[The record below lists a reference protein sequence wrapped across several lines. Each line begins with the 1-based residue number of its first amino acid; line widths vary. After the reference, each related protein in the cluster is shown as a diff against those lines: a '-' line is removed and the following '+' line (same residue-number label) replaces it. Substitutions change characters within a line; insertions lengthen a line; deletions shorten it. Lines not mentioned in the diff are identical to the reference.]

1 MVGST
6 RTSQAKHTPD
16 AAVGSS
22 RSPASPQ
29 RDASRTDRAWDAAA
43 WVVLGLV
50 LAIVCATFRQYGVA
64 WDEQG
69 ETVYGSMLIDYYRS
83 GFRDQSA
90 FNFVNFR
97 YYGGGFELPA
107 ALLARVLPL
116 SEYETR
122 HLLGALIGV
131 VGLIATFRLGRRL
144 FGARAGFVGML
155 FLLLNPT
162 WYGNIFNNARDVPF
176 ATGITLCLLL
186 TVHMLEQMPRIS
198 IKSALWFGLLFGWT
212 TSVRVGGVL
221 ALLFLLAP
229 LALWIVMRLRVQGY
243 DRQLLN
249 ADLLHV
255 GKRLTLLCAVAYAVI
270 AVFWPWALQSPLNP
284 IEALTMF
291 SRFPFDAN
299 VLFDGQLIPAKSL
312 PASYLPTMLAIKSPE
327 LVVVAVL
334 FSALLGAYALWKSPL
349 SAAAQRMASVR
360 VWAVVIAAVF
370 PILYF
375 LIARPVAYNG
385 MRHFLF
391 VLPSMSVLGAYGAD
405 RLFALL
411 PLNLL
416 RVGYGLALSACALM
430 QLQIFT
436 ELFPNE
442 YVYYNSWAGGL
453 QGAQQRYELDYWG
466 MSLQEATE
474 RFVQTL
480 ESSGT
485 QPLPNDPP
493 YYVYVCGNV
502 WSASLSFPSWLKPVP
517 RIEEADYVIAIQ
529 DFFCK
534 SPPGS
539 QRVLD
544 VTRDDTVLSYVDSI
558 RPGDRSRSRNRLA
571 IHSRPTAKQN
581 AGVTVPPP
589 VPSPRPARSK
599 TAAD

>member
-1 MVGST
+1 LPT
-6 RTSQAKHTPD
+6 REQQD
-16 AAVGSS
+16 AVRQG
-22 RSPASPQ
+22 RS
-29 RDASRTDRAWDAAA
+29 WDAAA
-43 WVVLGLV
+43 WVVVGLV
-50 LAIVCATFRQYGVA
+50 LAIVCATFWQYGVA

-83 GFRDQSA
+83 GFQDHSA

-116 SEYETR
+116 SEYDTR
-122 HLLGALIGV
+122 HLLGALVGI
-131 VGLIATFRLGRRL
+131 VGLIATYRLGRRL
-144 FGARAGFVGML
+144 FGARAGFLGML
-155 FLLLNPT
+155 FLVLNPT

-186 TVHMLEQMPRIS
+186 TVHMLEEMPRIS
-198 IKSALWFGLLFGWT
+198 IRNALLFGLVFGWT
-212 TSVRVGGVL
+212 TSVRVGAVL

-229 LALWIVMRLRVQGY
+229 LGLWFVTRLRTAGF
-243 DRQLLN
+243 DRQVLLF
-249 ADLLHV
+249 DLLHV
-255 GKRLTLLCAVAYAVI
+255 VKRLALLCVVAYGVI
-270 AVFWPWALQSPLNP
+270 ALFWPWALQSPLNP
-284 IEALTMF
+284 LEALTMF
-291 SRFPFDAN
+291 SRFPFESN
-299 VLFDGQLIPAKSL
+299 VLFDGQLIPAKAL

-327 LVVVAVL
+327 LVVVAVCL
-334 FSALLGAYALWKSPL
+334 SALLGAYTWWSSPL
-349 SAAAQRMASVR
+349 GAAAVR

-370 PILYF
+370 PIAYF
-375 LIARPVAYNG
+375 MIARPVAYNG

-391 VLPSMSVLGAYGAD
+391 VLPSMSILGAYGAD
-405 RLFALL
+405 RLFTLL
-411 PLNLL
+411 RLGVL
-416 RVGYGLALSACALM
+416 RVGYGLALAACALM

-453 QGAQQRYELDYWG
+453 KGAHQRYELDYWG

-480 ESSGT
+480 ESTST

-502 WSASLSFPSWLKPVP
+502 WSAALYFPSWLKPVP

-571 IHSRPTAKQN
+571 SHSRPTVKQN
-581 AGVTVPPP
+581 AGVTAPAPVAPPG
-589 VPSPRPARSK
+589 PARSK
-599 TAAD
+599 VAAD

>member
-1 MVGST
+1 LDLVGST
-6 RTSQAKHTPD
+6 RTSLALRTPD
-16 AAVGSS
+16 APVGSG
-22 RSPASPQ
+22 RSNTHELQEPP
-29 RDASRTDRAWDAAA
+29 RESRTWDAVA
-43 WVVLGLV
+43 WVIVGLV

-83 GFRDQSA
+83 GFEDHSA

-107 ALLARVLPL
+107 ALLARALPL

-122 HLLGALIGV
+122 HLLGALVGI
-131 VGLIATFRLGRRL
+131 VGLIATYRLGRRL
-144 FGARAGFVGML
+144 FGARAGVLGIF
-155 FLLLNPT
+155 FLVLNPT

-186 TVHMLEQMPRIS
+186 TVHMLDELPRIS
-198 IKSALWFGLLFGWT
+198 IRSAVLFGLVFGWT

-221 ALLFLLAP
+221 ALLFLIAP
-229 LALWIVMRLRVQGY
+229 LALWFLTSVRVNGFHKQVLIG
-243 DRQLLN
+243 
-249 ADLLHV
+249 DLLHV
-255 GKRLTLLCAVAYAVI
+255 TKRLALMCAVAYGVI
-270 AVFWPWALQSPLNP
+270 AALWPWAIQSPLNP
-284 IEALTMF
+284 LEALTMF
-291 SRFPFDAN
+291 SRFPFESN
-299 VLFDGQLIPAKSL
+299 VLFDGQLVPAKAL
-312 PASYLPTMLAIKSPE
+312 PASYLPVLLLIKTPE
-327 LVVVAVL
+327 LLVIAVAV
-334 FSALLGAYALWKSPL
+334 SALLGAHALWKSPP
-349 SAAAQRMASVR
+349 AAAAVR
-360 VWAVVIAAVF
+360 VWAVVIAALF
-370 PILYF
+370 PIVYF
-375 LIARPVAYNG
+375 VVARPVAYNG

-405 RLFALL
+405 RLFTLL
-411 PLNLL
+411 RINLL
-416 RVGYGLALSACALM
+416 RVSYGVVLAAGALM

-436 ELFPNE
+436 ELFPHE

-453 QGAQQRYELDYWG
+453 KGADKRYELDYWG

-474 RFVQTL
+474 RFVHTV
-480 ESSGT
+480 ESTGI
-485 QPLPNDPP
+485 QPLANDPP

-502 WSASLSFPSWLKPVP
+502 WSASLYFPSWLKPVP

-539 QRVLD
+539 RRVLD

-571 IHSRPTAKQN
+571 IHSRPTVKQN
-581 AGVTVPPP
+581 AGVPAPRP
-589 VPSPRPARSK
+589 VPSQRPGRSK
-599 TAAD
+599 FAPH

>member
-1 MVGST
+1 VT
-6 RTSQAKHTPD
+6 
-16 AAVGSS
+16 V
-22 RSPASPQ
+22 
-29 RDASRTDRAWDAAA
+29 
-43 WVVLGLV
+43 GLV
-50 LAIVCATFRQYGVA
+50 LAIVCATFWQYGVA

-83 GFRDQSA
+83 GFQDHSA

-116 SEYETR
+116 SEYDTR
-122 HLLGALIGV
+122 HLLGALVGI
-131 VGLIATFRLGRRL
+131 VGLIATYRLGRRL
-144 FGARAGFVGML
+144 FGARAGFLGML
-155 FLLLNPT
+155 FLVLNPT

-186 TVHMLEQMPRIS
+186 TVHMLEEMPRIS
-198 IKSALWFGLLFGWT
+198 IRSAVLFGLVFGWT
-212 TSVRVGGVL
+212 TSVRVGAVL

-229 LALWIVMRLRVQGY
+229 LTLWFVMRLRS
-243 DRQLLN
+243 DRRVLF
-249 ADLLHV
+249 ADLVHV
-255 GKRLTLLCAVAYAVI
+255 AKRLALLCAVAYGVI
-270 AVFWPWALQSPLNP
+270 ALFWPWALQSPLNP
-284 IEALTMF
+284 LEALTMF
-291 SRFPFDAN
+291 SRFPFESN
-299 VLFDGQLIPAKSL
+299 VLFDGQLIPAKAL

-327 LVVVAVL
+327 LVVVAVCL
-334 FSALLGAYALWKSPL
+334 SALMGAYACWSSPR
-349 SAAAQRMASVR
+349 AAAAVR

-370 PILYF
+370 PIVYF
-375 LIARPVAYNG
+375 MIARPVAYNG

-391 VLPSMSVLGAYGAD
+391 VLPSMSILGAYGAD
-405 RLFALL
+405 RLFTLL
-411 PLNLL
+411 RIGVL
-416 RVGYGLALSACALM
+416 RVGYGLALAACALM

-453 QGAQQRYELDYWG
+453 KGAHQRYELDYWG

-480 ESSGT
+480 ESTST

-502 WSASLSFPSWLKPVP
+502 WSAALYFPSWLKPVP
-517 RIEEADYVIAIQ
+517 RIEEADYVIAIE

-534 SPPGS
+534 SPAGS

-571 IHSRPTAKQN
+571 SHSRPTAKKQN
-581 AGVTVPPP
+581 AGVTAPAPSPPP
-589 VPSPRPARSK
+589 GPARSK
-599 TAAD
+599 VATD

>member
-1 MVGST
+1 LDLVGST
-6 RTSQAKHTPD
+6 RTSQAQPD
-16 AAVGSS
+16 AAVGGYRLQATLRDGS
-22 RSPASPQ
+22 RRVRS
-29 RDASRTDRAWDAAA
+29 WDAVA
-43 WVVLGLV
+43 WVVVGLV
-50 LAIVCATFRQYGVA
+50 LAIVFATFWQYGVA

-83 GFRDQSA
+83 GFQDHSA

-107 ALLARVLPL
+107 ALLARALPL
-116 SEYETR
+116 NEYDTR
-122 HLLGALIGV
+122 HLLGALIGI
-131 VGLIATFRLGRRL
+131 VGLVATYYLGRRL
-144 FGARAGFVGML
+144 FGARAGVLGML
-155 FLLLNPT
+155 FLVLNPT

-198 IKSALWFGLLFGWT
+198 IRNAVLFGLVFGWT

-221 ALLFLLAP
+221 AFVFLLAP
-229 LALWIVMRLRVQGY
+229 LTLWFAMRLRVHGFAKQVW
-243 DRQLLN
+243 L
-249 ADLLHV
+249 ADVWHV
-255 GKRLTLLCAVAYAVI
+255 ARRLALLCAVAYGVI

-284 IEALTMF
+284 LEALTMF
-291 SRFPFDAN
+291 SRFPFDSN
-299 VLFDGQLIPAKSL
+299 VLFDGQLIPAKAL
-312 PASYLPTMLAIKSPE
+312 PASYLPTLLALKSPE
-327 LVVVAVL
+327 LVVIAVVV
-334 FSALLGAYALWKSPL
+334 STLLGVYALWQSPRW
-349 SAAAQRMASVR
+349 AAAQRMASVR
-360 VWAVVIAAVF
+360 VWAVVIAAAF
-370 PILYF
+370 PIAYF
-375 LIARPVAYNG
+375 FFARPVAYNG

-405 RLFALL
+405 RMFALL

-416 RVGYGLALSACALM
+416 RVGYGLALAACALM

-453 QGAQQRYELDYWG
+453 KGAQQRYELDYWG

-474 RFVQTL
+474 RFVQTV
-480 ESSGT
+480 ESTGT

-502 WSASLSFPSWLKPVP
+502 WSASLYFPSWLKPVP

-539 QRVLD
+539 KRVLD
-544 VTRDDTVLSYVDSI
+544 VTRDDTVLSYVESI
-558 RPGDRSRSRNRLA
+558 HPGDGSRSRNRLA
-571 IHSRPTAKQN
+571 IHSRPTTKQN
-581 AGVTVPPP
+581 AGATLPAP